1 MRGVAIVCCLMV
13 ERKGRAVRMGWD
25 VWLRRTGLAALALI
39 AAVAFGGS
47 ACAKRIL
54 ILYENESTQ
63 TATIEISQGIAGR
76 FARDA
81 RHIELY
87 SEHLDLV
94 RFGSDGDRQRLI
106 QYVRAKYAGKT
117 LDALLAVG
125 PSALR
130 FALAERDRFVPGVPI
145 IFGAVRA
152 FPPDVPMPADAT
164 GVLSRFDVKGTLDLA
179 RKLQPGARRMT
190 ILTGSAPFDRSW
202 EATARTLVGTHYAG
216 FDIDYVSGLSLQGFK
231 EKAAALPADSA
242 LLILS
247 VFADADGVS
256 FIPRDAASRI
266 ATTSGAPVYSVYSS
280 YFDGTVLAGHVGTF
294 TAIGEEMASLA
305 LGLFD
310 GGAVTPPVTLKE
322 VALID
327 WRQVVSRGIAR
338 DNIPADAEILHY
350 QPTAWEQFR
359 LPIILGLSVI
369 AAQALSIAAIV
380 FENRRNR
387 RLEET
392 VSTQRL
398 ELAHMSRRSQVSQL
412 SGTLAH
418 ELTQPLTS
426 ILANAEAGR
435 KIARAE
441 DADLG
446 ELGEIFDDIV
456 ADNKRAAEVIAQLR
470 SMMRKGEVSIDRIDL
485 NDAVRSTVALVN
497 AEMVARRTEV
507 SVSPSAE
514 PLPVKASMV
523 QLQQVIL
530 NLLLNASDAMAE
542 LPPKQRRIE
551 IATRLGDN
559 GARQLTVSDAGP
571 GIAPEQMTE
580 VFKPF
585 VSTKE
590 NGLGLG
596 LAICRSLLEARGGKL
611 VFDGEVARGARAIVT
626 LPPG

>member
-1 MRGVAIVCCLMV
+1 MGWGFRLRRAALPVLVLMGVA
-13 ERKGRAVRMGWD
+13 
-25 VWLRRTGLAALALI
+25 
-39 AAVAFGGS
+39 AFGETAS
-47 ACAKRIL
+47 AERIL

-63 TATIEISQGIAGR
+63 PATIEISQGIAGR
-76 FARDA
+76 LAKDA

-94 RFGSDGDRQRLI
+94 RFGAEGDRQRLI
-106 QYVRAKYAGKT
+106 RYVQEKYAGKP
-117 LDALLAVG
+117 LDALLTVG

-130 FALAERDRFVPGVPI
+130 FALAERGRFAPGVPI
-145 IFGAVRA
+145 VFGAVREV
-152 FPPDVPMPADAT
+152 PRDVPVPADAT
-164 GVLSRFDVKGTLDLA
+164 GVLSRFDVKGTLELA
-179 RKLQPGARRMT
+179 RKLQPEAKRAT

-202 EATARTLVGTHYAG
+202 EETARALVGEHYAG
-216 FDIDYVSGLSLQGFK
+216 FDIDYVSGLSLEDFK
-231 EKAAALPADSA
+231 ARAAGLPADSV

-247 VFADADGVS
+247 VFADANGIS
-256 FIPRDAASRI
+256 YIPRDAASRI
-266 ATTSGAPVYSVYSS
+266 AVTSGAPVYSVYSS

-294 TAIGEEMASLA
+294 AAIGEEMASLA
-305 LGLFD
+305 LRLFD
-310 GGAVTPPVTLKE
+310 GNSIGPPATLKE

-327 WRQVVSRGIAR
+327 WRQVASRGIAR
-338 DNIPADAEILHY
+338 DKIPADAEILNY

-369 AAQALSIAAIV
+369 AAQTVSIAAII
-380 FENRRNR
+380 FQNRRNR
-387 RLEET
+387 RLEDT

-435 KIARAE
+435 KIARAD
-441 DADLG
+441 DADLQ
-446 ELGEIFDDIV
+446 EIGEIFDDIV

-470 SMMRKGEVSIDRIDL
+470 SMMRKGDVSVERIDL
-485 NDAVRSTVALVN
+485 NDAVRSTVGLVN
-497 AEMVARRTEV
+497 AEMVARRTQV
-507 SVSPSAE
+507 SLNSSAE
-514 PLPVKASMV
+514 PLPVKANMV

-530 NLLLNASDAMAE
+530 NLILNAADAMTE
-542 LPPKQRRIE
+542 LPPKQRKIE
-551 IATRLGDN
+551 IATRLGEN
-559 GARQLTVSDAGP
+559 GTRQLTVSDAGP
-571 GIAPEQMTE
+571 GIAPEQMAE

-596 LAICRSLLEARGGKL
+596 LAICRSLVEARGGKL
-611 VFDGEVARGARAIVT
+611 VFDGKATRGARAVVT
-626 LPPG
+626 LPGG